1 MYIQLYTICML
12 PKTPYK
18 VHCTTVQCM
27 LSKTPYKVHCTTV
40 QFMLP
45 KTPYK
50 VHSTLYTVQCTMY
63 AS

>member
-18 VHCTTVQCM
+18 VCYLKHRTKYTVQC
-27 LSKTPYKVHCTTV
+27 
-40 QFMLP
+40 MLP

-50 VHSTLYTVQCTMY
+50 VRNTTTTITAQILWTY
-63 AS
+63 